1 MRAWIA
7 AAGLELEAEDDLVPT
22 AQPGRLTV
30 TIWTARDRRGARS
43 ERGAGEAS

>member
-7 AAGLELEAEDDLVPT
+7 AAGLELQAEEDLVPT

-43 ERGAGEAS
+43 AREAGEAS